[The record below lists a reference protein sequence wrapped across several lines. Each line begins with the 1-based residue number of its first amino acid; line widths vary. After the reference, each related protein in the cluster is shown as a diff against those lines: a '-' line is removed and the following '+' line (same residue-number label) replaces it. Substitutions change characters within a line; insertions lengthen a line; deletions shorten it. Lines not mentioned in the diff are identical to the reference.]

1 MAQSITAASA
11 GRVNR
16 RFLFL
21 ALVLAALSAVLI
33 YPLLTRSSE
42 SSTSAPAGIPVV
54 VAKVTINPGTVI
66 TAEMIGV
73 QEVPQAAIGAQAFS
87 EVGAAVGEVARYPI
101 VPGEQVLL
109 SKIVGSSILGSPDVL
124 SNIIE
129 GGRRAMAIRT
139 DPVLSAGGLVL
150 PGDYVDIYWVPGDSP
165 EDVTGAQLLAED
177 IEVLSVDQTTV
188 DIPPT
193 APGLLEEG
201 EEASIGSDARVRGSE
216 EDPIP
221 AAVTVTLMLSS
232 EEVQC
237 VFCGEETGALRFAVR
252 AFGDH
257 SPSGISPVECIILGL
272 DS

>member
-21 ALVLAALSAVLI
+21 ALVLAALSAVLV
-33 YPLLTRSSE
+33 YPLLTRSSD
-42 SSTSAPAGIPVV
+42 SGGSAVAGIPVV
-54 VAKVTINPGTVI
+54 VAKVTINPGVTI
-66 TAEMIGV
+66 TAEMLGI
-73 QEVPQAAIGAQAFS
+73 QEVPQAAVGAQAFS
-87 EVGAAVGEVARYPI
+87 EVDAAVGEVARYPI

-109 SKIVGSSILGSPDVL
+109 SKIVGSSIVGSPDVL

-129 GGRRAMAIRT
+129 GGLRAMAIRT
-139 DPVLSAGGLVL
+139 DPVLSAGGLLL
-150 PGDYVDIYWVPGDSP
+150 PGDYVDIYWVPSDSP
-165 EDVTGAQLLAED
+165 DDVQGAQLIAED

-201 EEASIGSDARVRGSE
+201 EDAPIGSDSRVRGSE
-216 EDPIP
+216 EEPIP
-221 AAVTVTLMLSS
+221 AAITVTLMLSS
-232 EEVQC
+232 EEVQR
-237 VFCGEETGALRFAVR
+237 VFCGEEMGELRLAVR

-257 SPSGISPVECIILGL
+257 SSSGIAPVSCIIQGL
-272 DS
+272 D